1 MRRSCL
7 RTPGR
12 GGGRKGT
19 GRSGRSDTG
28 PLPAPRRAE
37 ESGPRAPQF
46 LYHGA
51 APHQRRQYS
60 TAISRIN
67 REEMRASCRLMPF
80 GRVAASVTPCGRR
93 GRPQRVKSLRSKV
106 NYHLAAIPPHR
117 SRGKPRP
124 PCSGQQGS
132 GSPCRW
138 RRECQSARSWPSAT
152 PQHPRPASPRAASHT
167 LRGGNRQCTGFAAG
181 DILRGSL
188 AMGRP
193 GPGPGGRLPT
203 ARPTV
208 FVGGREPQVSRPLYR
223 QSQWPPHTSRP
234 PPGPTLRCAPCPWSL
249 ADLQAAPHNR
259 HQGISAK
266 HPASTVLPAR
276 LPTTKAALETYAP
289 RAVRIRAPYHARRTV
304 PRINIYHMGAA
315 ADAAAF
321 LVYQEGGQP
330 VSGVFHTVEKIF
342 KKVLNSLKINL
353 LFSRKMPILYMK

>member
-106 NYHLAAIPPHR
+106 EFNLVAIPPHLCR
-117 SRGKPRP
+117 DESRQKCGGRP
-124 PCSGQQGS
+124 GS
-132 GSPCRW
+132 SRPGCW

-203 ARPTV
+203 AQSTV
-208 FVGGREPQVSRPLYR
+208 FVGGLEPKVSSPFAR
-223 QSQWPPHTSRP
+223 QSQWPPRSSRP

-276 LPTTKAALETYAP
+276 LPTTKAAQETYAP
-289 RAVRIRAPYHARRTV
+289 RAVRVRAPYHARRTV

-353 LFSRKMPILYMK
+353 LFSQKMPILYMK

>member
-51 APHQRRQYS
+51 APHQRHQSS
-60 TAISRIN
+60 TGISRIN
-67 REEMRASCRLMPF
+67 LCAVRASCRLMPF
-80 GRVAASVTPCGRR
+80 GRVAPSVTPCGRR

-152 PQHPRPASPRAASHT
+152 PQHSRPASPRAASHT

-203 ARPTV
+203 AQSTV
-208 FVGGREPQVSRPLYR
+208 FVGGLEPKVSSPFAR
-223 QSQWPPHTSRP
+223 QSQWPPRSSRP
-234 PPGPTLRCAPCPWSL
+234 PPGPPLRFAPCPWSL
-249 ADLQAAPHNR
+249 ADLQAAPQNR
-259 HQGISAK
+259 HQEKSAK
-266 HPASTVLPAR
+266 YPASTVLPAR

-321 LVYQEGGQP
+321 LDHQGGGQP
-330 VSGVFHTVEKIF
+330 VSGVFYTVEIIF
-342 KKVLNSLKINL
+342 KKVRNL
-353 LFSRKMPILYMK
+353 L